1 MTSTVS
7 GSVSEA
13 TWMSHGADR
22 RRPGRRPYSAGRHRV
37 QHGARTHTARP
48 SSPAA
53 ALCPCRGFAGNGGRA
68 RRDSS
73 GQGAVRLAG

>member
-22 RRPGRRPYSAGRHRV
+22 PARPRPYSAGR
-37 QHGARTHTARP
+37 P
-48 SSPAA
+48 SSIWRSDLPRQARLA
-53 ALCPCRGFAGNGGRA
+53 GRSSCSCRGFAGHGGRA
-68 RRDSS
+68 RRGSS
-73 GQGAVRLAG
+73 GQGAVRLGG